1 MKLFIP
7 KVFQYYPLVKVG
19 FGRGGFLHYFFPF
32 QDLDDSKR
40 HLDDDGGGEGG
51 RRIPSVLPWS
61 WRFEMKNVFQRY
73 GTIKIA

>member
-51 RRIPSVLPWS
+51 RRIPSVLPGP
-61 WRFEMKNVFQRY
+61 FGGPDGFQWVEP
-73 GTIKIA
+73 T